1 MMVTHQKLLL
11 YFRLEIYFFC
21 SDFLAPEGIVCVCSI
36 ISKLQSCREPKKNH
50 TRRKSKPTTSSI
62 TESPYPLIS
71 HYPECR
77 VYFIIIECSHSLAQT
92 ILKDQCPFLCTVCL
106 NYSKH
111 LCVLYDCRAAC
122 TILTL
127 LLSGKHLEGPG
138 KLTSLG

>member
-21 SDFLAPEGIVCVCSI
+21 SDILAAEGIVCVCSI

-92 ILKDQCPFLCTVCL
+92 ILKDLSYLDAVSFPLHRLFELFQASVC
-106 NYSKH
+106 
-111 LCVLYDCRAAC
+111 CMIAAPPAP
-122 TILTL
+122 
-127 LLSGKHLEGPG
+127 S
-138 KLTSLG
+138 